1 MSRRLSLCLVALAV
15 FVISPAARAGGPAHD
30 PAQAE
35 SSGLG
40 VLSADGSTYYLAL
53 AGGGQTTLSAMSA
66 RDGSMMEAR
75 LSGSWR
81 VPTLTQ
87 KGDAGGLSPD
97 GKTLVLS
104 AAAVTSPSRFLIIDA
119 GTLAVT
125 KRVVLKGSFAFDAL
139 SPDGSRLYLI
149 QHTSSK
155 DLVHYVVRSYDLRAN
170 RLIAG
175 RIADKTQQNWV
186 MSGYATTRATG
197 PGGRWVYT
205 LYKNPGGYP
214 FIHALDTVRGIAH
227 CIGLPW
233 TGDQTKLSNIVLT
246 LGADGKALAVHWNG
260 GRPWLTVNTAN
271 WHLTYAPIPPADRRG
286 FPWRWLLIGLP
297 GAVFVTSAFVL
308 VARRSRPRGVR
319 GKASPAPSAS

>member
-15 FVISPAARAGGPAHD
+15 FVIAPAARAGGPAHD

-35 SSGLG
+35 SSGVG
-40 VLSADGSTYYLAL
+40 VLSADRSTYYLAL
-53 AGGGQTTLSAMSA
+53 AGGDQTMLSAMST
-66 RDGSMMEAR
+66 RDGQMRESR
-75 LSGSWR
+75 LVGSWR
-81 VPTLTQ
+81 IPTLTQ

-104 AAAVTSPSRFLIIDA
+104 ATVVTSPSRFLIIDA
-119 GTLAVT
+119 DTLAVR
-125 KRVVLKGSFAFDAL
+125 KRVVLNGSFAFDAL

-149 QHTSSK
+149 QHTSVN
-155 DLVHYVVRSYDLRAN
+155 DLRHYVVRSYDLRAD
-170 RLIAG
+170 RLLAG

-186 MSGYATTRATG
+186 MSGYAMTRATG

-233 TGDQTKLSNIVLT
+233 TGDQTKLANIVLT
-246 LGADGKALAVHWNG
+246 LGADGRALAVHWNS
-260 GRPWLTVNTAN
+260 GRPWLTVNTGN
-271 WHLTYAPIPPADRRG
+271 WHLTHNTVASVQPRG
-286 FPWRWLLIGLP
+286 FPWRSVVLGVAGALLLALALGLL
-297 GAVFVTSAFVL
+297 AKRA
-308 VARRSRPRGVR
+308 RPRVPR
-319 GKASPAPSAS
+319 AAPSAS